1 MAKIVGRNSAL
12 EEEFTQCSNL
22 SQLGLGVSVVAVVLF
37 VLNIGFE
44 FMAFEA
50 AVILLLFTAG
60 GSFVRQHYADKAAML
75 AAGLTGEASTAGI
88 ISSLPDTY
96 CGFQNIQVS
105 YEGKTSEL
113 DMVVT
118 GPTGVFIIETKNMN
132 GTIVGNYDAQYWTQ
146 RKIGRNGTPY
156 SGQLYSPVK
165 QVKTH
170 VYRLANYLRK
180 ENINVFV
187 DAMVY
192 FSNPNSVVQVTGFSA
207 GTPVFSALGNGSE
220 EICHQILCSDQK
232 LSPEVLAKVNTLL
245 EALAEKE
252 S

>member
-1 MAKIVGRNSAL
+1 M
-12 EEEFTQCSNL
+12 
-22 SQLGLGVSVVAVVLF
+22 
-37 VLNIGFE
+37 
-44 FMAFEA
+44 
-50 AVILLLFTAG
+50 ILPHTK
-60 GSFVRQHYADKAAML
+60 SRRQRRRDRF
-75 AAGLTGEASTAGI
+75 AGI
-88 ISSLPDTY
+88 RR
-96 CGFQNIQVS
+96 CGHHREVPM
-105 YEGKTSEL
+105 KCCT
-113 DMVVT
+113 
-118 GPTGVFIIETKNMN
+118 FIIETKNMN

-245 EALAEKE
+245 EALAAKE